1 MPITTSKDIL
11 SKHNFLAP
19 TDNKKHAKHEFQ
31 AFAYK
36 LAMDLNDL
44 VNLKLYM
51 RITRNLDR
59 SLVERAYSFAIDSK
73 TENKGR
79 AFMWKLKD
87 LRLELQKY
95 KDSLNFDYD
104 FVMKKMKT
112 FRTRTFG
119 AQMKTYLDSKLE
131 VVKYLIQNSKGSKTG
146 KVLVISTP
154 SLELITDLVEKYKKV
169 HYHDLSK
176 EINNKLEMP
185 FLENH
190 KKISFKTTDL
200 LKTKFKEN
208 YFETIILDA
217 FWNYVPLDSESK
229 VLNHLVSILNEKGK
243 IYLSFRITPIV
254 KQEWKSLKTGE
265 TDLPYFSKLSSF
277 EELEKAASSFSLKAT
292 LVYNDG
298 NYGIAELVFDH

>member
-11 SKHNFLAP
+11 SKHNFLVP

-36 LAMDLNDL
+36 LAADLNDL

-112 FRTRTFG
+112 FRTRTLG
-119 AQMKTYLDSKLE
+119 AQMKNYLDSKQE
-131 VVKYLIQNSKGSKTG
+131 IIKYFVNNTKGSKTG

-154 SLELITDLVEKYKKV
+154 SIELVTDLMEKYKKV

-176 EINNKLEMP
+176 DINNKLEIP

-190 KKISFKTTDL
+190 KKVSFKTTDL
-200 LKTKFKEN
+200 LKTNFKEH
-208 YFETIILDA
+208 YFETIIIDA
-217 FWNYVPLDSESK
+217 FWNYVPLNDEVK
-229 VLNHLVSILNEKGK
+229 VLNHLATILHEKGK
-243 IYLSFRITPIV
+243 AFISFRISPTI
-254 KQEWKSLKTGE
+254 KQEWKDLKLGE
-265 TDLPYFSKLSSF
+265 KTVIPYFSKLSGF
-277 EELEKAASSFSLKAT
+277 EELEKAASRFSFKAA

-298 NYGIAELVFDH
+298 SYGIAELVF

>member
-1 MPITTSKDIL
+1 MPITTAKDLL
-11 SKHNFLAP
+11 SKHNFLQP
-19 TDNKKHAKHEFQ
+19 TDNKRHPKHEFQ

-36 LAMDLNDL
+36 LAADLNDL

-59 SLVERAYSFAIDSK
+59 SLVERAYSFAIDST

-79 AFMWKLKD
+79 AFLWKLKD

-95 KDSLNFDYD
+95 RDSLNFDYE

-112 FRTRTFG
+112 FRTRTLG
-119 AQMKTYLDSKLE
+119 AQMKNYLDSKQPIIQHL
-131 VVKYLIQNSKGSKTG
+131 VKNTQGSKTG

-154 SLELITDLVEKYKKV
+154 SIELITDLMSKYKKV

-176 EINNKLEMP
+176 DINNKLEAP

-190 KKISFKTTDL
+190 KKVSFKTTEL
-200 LKTKFKEN
+200 LKTNFKEH
-208 YFETIILDA
+208 YFETIIIDA
-217 FWNYVPLDSESK
+217 FWNYVPLESESK
-229 VLNHLVSILNEKGK
+229 VLNHLSNILLEKGK
-243 IYLSFRITPIV
+243 IFISFRISPVI
-254 KQEWKSLKTGE
+254 KQEWKDLKTGE
-265 TDLPYFSKLSSF
+265 TLLPYFSKLGGF
-277 EELEKAASSFSLKAT
+277 EQIEKAASGFSLKAT

-298 NYGIAELVFDH
+298 VYGITELVF